1 MPSRMKSI
9 CSSWYY
15 CSRSRVTQV
24 EENRKSMI
32 DDGHLLAP
40 SDADLHLQPQL
51 HRRHPLN
58 IEHWFSRCLG
68 RNFITSMCGYYAS
81 PSPSLLWISHS
92 LILTVTVILLWFTF
106 YPLSLFLS
114 HLPLSLSLI
123 LPPFL
128 LLILPLL
135 LLNSKTYSVY
145 FSSACYK
152 SMTCSLVTFSLFD
165 LKEKTKREYTLKYL
179 TQVAMFSSS
188 NSSLRSSMWEENRGS
203 PFALVKEKQSRG
215 EWNSSKKNSINYDP
229 RQCSWLSVIV

>member
-1 MPSRMKSI
+1 MWASLRTQTQQKDHHHLKRLKIKWKGPLKRVLTNIYLSRQRPRGIWGARARPTYYTQCVTHMLSRMKSI

-114 HLPLSLSLI
+114 HLPLSLSLS
-123 LPPFL
+123 FY
-128 LLILPLL
+128 PL
-135 LLNSKTYSVY
+135 
-145 FSSACYK
+145 
-152 SMTCSLVTFSLFD
+152 
-165 LKEKTKREYTLKYL
+165 
-179 TQVAMFSSS
+179 FSSS
-188 NSSLRSSMWEENRGS
+188 FS
-203 PFALVKEKQSRG
+203 PF
-215 EWNSSKKNSINYDP
+215 SS
-229 RQCSWLSVIV
+229 